1 MFRYEI
7 HISCSSDPDSSLA
20 PSQLASALP
29 GEILSSFDCGG
40 YLQARI
46 ETTTPVCPDQVASV
60 CEEAVS
66 SAKVCVIG
74 LTGPHAGEV
83 SVIEPGNG

>member
-7 HISCSSDPDSSLA
+7 HISCTSDPDSSLA

-29 GEILSSFDCGG
+29 GELLSSFASGG
-40 YLQARI
+40 CFQARI
-46 ETTTPVCPDQVASV
+46 ETTDCLHPGQLASICQEVCPPASGCAVA
-60 CEEAVS
+60 
-66 SAKVCVIG
+66 

-83 SVIEPGNG
+83 SVIEPSSS

>member
-7 HISCSSDPDSSLA
+7 YISCGSDSSLA

-29 GEILSSFDCGG
+29 GELLSSFDCGG
-40 YLQARI
+40 RLQARI
-46 ETTTPVCPDQVASV
+46 ETTSCVHPGQLASICKEVCPSASGCAVA
-60 CEEAVS
+60 
-66 SAKVCVIG
+66 

-83 SVIEPGNG
+83 SVIESGSG